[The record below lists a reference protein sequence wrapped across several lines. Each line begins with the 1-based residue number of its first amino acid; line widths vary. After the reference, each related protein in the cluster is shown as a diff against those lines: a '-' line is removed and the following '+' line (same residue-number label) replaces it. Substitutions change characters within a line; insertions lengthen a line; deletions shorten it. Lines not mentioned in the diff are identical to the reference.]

1 MLTCSKEMLLV
12 WIITEFFARFM
23 CHICMIFFFKVHE
36 FHWTPSFLLC
46 EKYLPLKAGFSGF
59 ISDCWYI
66 ASLQGSFLTI
76 QNLMVLGGG
85 RGGGGHLRSFSVLRT
100 QELHDDTNWN
110 SCRRQHLLPASS
122 VCGSVFKFVCA
133 RKNFCR
139 EFNSTRRACSN
150 PTVPRYRMLGMDRW
164 ENITCT
170 NDLLWSS
177 QVNINQAL
185 VSRFTSLPLLPP
197 AFNSNPVISVMHD
210 TWKEPFYLKWKFKFF
225 LFLERVS
232 SICSDWDD
240 QKH

>member
-1 MLTCSKEMLLV
+1 MSFTEPQASCCARSTCLWKQGFQVLFQTAGTLHLYKV
-12 WIITEFFARFM
+12 LFWQ
-23 CHICMIFFFKVHE
+23 FKI
-36 FHWTPSFLLC
+36 WW
-46 EKYLPLKAGFSGF
+46 YL
-59 ISDCWYI
+59 
-66 ASLQGSFLTI
+66 
-76 QNLMVLGGG
+76 
-85 RGGGGHLRSFSVLRT
+85 GGGGHLRSFSVLRT

-150 PTVPRYRMLGMDRW
+150 PTIPRYRMLGMDRW